1 MIKVNGIELEL
12 ISDNDM
18 YLFLE
23 KEVRGGMS
31 YIAKRY
37 SKDNNKYMKLYNSK
51 PKTDIMYLDANNLHG
66 SAMSQYL
73 CYSEFI

>member
-12 ISDNDM
+12 ISDNDT

-37 SKDNNKYMKLYNSK
+37 SKDNNKYMKLYNSNQIQISCIWMQI
-51 PKTDIMYLDANNLHG
+51 TYMAV
-66 SAMSQYL
+66 Q
-73 CYSEFI
+73 